1 MQPFVITLIHG
12 TFAPGAG
19 WANQEDSTLRKALLA
34 GFPDQVECRSFNWSG
49 KNTHEARLMAAA
61 EFASHQKTVCLSD
74 AGIPNFVISHSHGG
88 NVALYALMAHD
99 YSPAG
104 IITMGTPFITCE
116 PRNLKSSGSLLR
128 LASFVY
134 SLGIVLFAGVLLLFP
149 LEPLVRRFFAEDWR
163 SALGWLTIGYVSCA
177 VAGCAFSVYRNF
189 PRLMGWA
196 AGQQERIITRL
207 KLPAHLVPMLCIH
220 VAGDEA
226 GWWLQATR
234 DLAELPYRAWKKRMA
249 WGIFLLALGYGLWGH
264 KDFLQGGLPFKES
277 CFLLAHAAMKAGL
290 TVLTVAVFWQVL
302 MVIHPRIVRS
312 HSGAFGG
319 EGFRDNWFARIGTSL
334 VPEGRESSVTQHA
347 APPSGILKQGRIEL
361 RHSSMYN
368 DDGVATEIVAWIRR
382 RLHELE
388 VEKQGAGTG
397 VM

>member
-19 WANQEDSTLRKALLA
+19 WANEEDSALRKALLA
-34 GFPDQVECRSFNWSG
+34 AFPGQVECRSFNWSG

-61 EFASHQKTVCLSD
+61 DFAAHQEAAAMADK
-74 AGIPNFVISHSHGG
+74 GIPHFVISHSHGG
-88 NVALYALMAHD
+88 NVAMYALMSSDH
-99 YSPAG
+99 SPAG

-128 LASFVY
+128 FASFVY
-134 SLGIVLFAGVLLLFP
+134 SLAIVLFVGVLLVFP
-149 LEPLVRRFFAEDWR
+149 VEPLVKSYFTADWR
-163 SALGWLTIGYVSCA
+163 SALGWLAIGYVSCG
-177 VAGCAFSVYRNF
+177 VVGCAFSVYRNF

-207 KLPAHLVPMLCIH
+207 KLPEHPVPMLCIH

-226 GWWLQATR
+226 GWWLKATR

-249 WGIFLLALGYGLWGH
+249 WGIFLLALVYGLWGS
-264 KDFLQGGLPFKES
+264 KDVLLQGGLPFKNF
-277 CFLLAHAAMKAGL
+277 CYLLFPAAMKAGL
-290 TVLTVAVFWQVL
+290 TVLSVAVFWQGF

-319 EGFRDNWFARIGTSL
+319 EGFRDNWFTSIGTSL
-334 VPEGRESSVTQHA
+334 VPEGRETSVSQLA
-347 APPSGILKQGRIEL
+347 APASGFLKKGRIEL

-368 DDGVATEIVAWIRR
+368 DDGVAAEIVAWIRR
-382 RLHELE
+382 RLNELE
-388 VEKQGAGTG
+388 GGGNIER
-397 VM
+397 